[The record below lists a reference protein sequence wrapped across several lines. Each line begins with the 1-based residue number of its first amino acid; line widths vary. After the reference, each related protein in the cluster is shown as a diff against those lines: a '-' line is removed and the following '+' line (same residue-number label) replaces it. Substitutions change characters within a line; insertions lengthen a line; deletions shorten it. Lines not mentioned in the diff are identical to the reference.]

1 MQNHAPLCVIAGGER
16 ILGISGLLAREIGKV
31 SLAGRVARSDS
42 AFVNVTPDD
51 IEKQNLRLKRDINKT
66 FKLASEF
73 CMVDCLCRARTR

>member
-16 ILGISGLLAREIGKV
+16 ILGISGLLA
-31 SLAGRVARSDS
+31 SLTCWASGTIRHR
-42 AFVNVTPDD
+42 FVNVTPDV

-73 CMVDCLCRARTR
+73 CMVDCL